1 MKKLMFVVAALSA
14 LALNAETYTWTGDAG
29 DNKTGTAG
37 NWSVDG
43 KTAKKAPGQG
53 DTVVFNNEEAL
64 TLTKSGDLRYLKY
77 EFNGASVTLPRGS
90 NYRQYVYGGGGI
102 TVTGTGTY
110 TFGYPLELNAD
121 QFAGEDKT
129 FVVDVAE
136 GAKIIVYDSGTT
148 KIYSPAHFIKRG
160 AGTFQTT
167 QFLEVGA
174 SSRGDLTFEAGI
186 LTTERPQDRNNAF
199 GNFAVVGPETKKFT
213 LDAMHARMI
222 HYSETEEA
230 SKTLTFH
237 LSAGNDYQVEITG
250 DADVERFSADLTGVS
265 STGALILHWNP
276 SGARTITMVD
286 RIWDSAAMKIQ
297 VSRGKMRF
305 ANGAGLKN
313 VNTFTVASGAGLEIA
328 ESAAPCFSG
337 APVALASGAT
347 LKIEGSST
355 IFKPKSIS
363 YNGTAVPDGRYVEGD
378 FEWLS
383 GDGVLIVGNAA
394 GGITYYWKGAD
405 GATIYDVGNWAYASG
420 LEAPVAPGDG
430 DTVIFTNDVPITVRK
445 NAQTS
450 FRNYVFEGKGVDF
463 SPNTDRFCFWGDGSL
478 VATGS
483 GEIKMRYT
491 FELNNDYGAR
501 FTGSNRFTFDIG
513 AGVTVSQ
520 QDTGN
525 FKLLS
530 PAIVA
535 KAGAGTLYTRAV
547 PTDITGT
554 LVMIGGLFRMDYGN
568 NIREETLAALEVEGS
583 EPKTLRIEGFH
594 LTIKRYHEAEEA
606 EGTFDLVQQHNTRSI
621 TLACA
626 EDTRLSADIYTV
638 TSGQH
643 LQFKWAPTV
652 ATKTLTYVKRQLNQ
666 PATQIYVNGGTWC
679 FAEGASVRGLD
690 LLSVAAGASLEVA
703 ADASSNFS
711 GAPLTLAAGATL
723 NLEGTADRIVRFKSV
738 TVDGTEIPEGIYSA
752 EDYPEW
758 LLGGAKLSVGSGEPP
773 TTTATWT
780 GNGGDDTSIDNPA
793 NWGAAGATELPDLT
807 GGSLVATIPAGVTV
821 SVPAESDY
829 RLKGIVV
836 NSGTEGTVSTISGS
850 ATLKLGSQGLVNNG
864 DGEVVLDCKVR
875 LMVEQV
881 WSLGSSLVARL
892 TLGENAGIITE
903 DGVVWTVHTDVD
915 TFGGNGGGLLSIRCA
930 NPQLDDSAFNVGVKV
945 FADNALGLGT
955 ATLNGANKPDYML
968 QFNGVTLENREIR
981 LNSVN
986 SSSSTRSF
994 RIARTNVVKGL
1005 FTVAAASANY
1015 FLGEVGATLTFEGGV
1030 SFAAGSNRTRADYAY
1045 YDGSTIVVKTVPA
1058 SLEKPILK
1066 DAGTLRFET
1075 SGNVVRK
1082 GIFLGG
1088 DRTLT
1093 TTADHAFAFGA
1104 TESSVA
1110 GIGFVEGTKTAKW
1123 DLAGTK
1129 QELQILAGAGK
1140 GTIMS
1145 EQPATLTLDASHTFN
1160 GDADAYYSDSAPTF
1174 LTKVYVDEDTTLTV
1188 PIEEAQQTDNV
1199 SFQGAVSFVKKG
1211 ASPHYAGGVSTSTGS
1226 LSVAG
1231 GRYVF
1236 LEGASWKTA
1245 SGVDISNDGV
1255 LEVTGNGVLT
1265 TKTPITVT
1273 GDEDGRI
1280 SIPSGKTLKCASLTV
1295 NGVTYGDGE
1304 LVTSGVV
1311 TGGGTLRVGKF
1322 GGLLLL
1328 R

>member
-14 LALNAETYTWTGDAG
+14 LALNAETYTWTGAANDG
-29 DNKTGTAG
+29 NKTGTAG

-43 KTAKKAPGQG
+43 TTATKAPGQG

-64 TLTKSGDLRYLKY
+64 TLTKSGDLRYLNY
-77 EFNGASVTLPRGS
+77 VFNGTNVTLPKGS

-110 TFGYPLELNAD
+110 TFGYPLELNAN

-136 GAKIIVYDSGTT
+136 GASVNVSDSGTT
-148 KIYSPAHFIKRG
+148 KIFSPAHFIKRG
-160 AGTFQTT
+160 AGTFKTT

-174 SSRGDLTFEAGI
+174 SSRGDLTFEAGH
-186 LTTERPQDRNNAF
+186 LTTERPSDRNNAF

-230 SKTLTFH
+230 SKTLTFN
-237 LSAGNDYQVEITG
+237 LTEGNDYEVEIAG
-250 DADVERFSADLTGVS
+250 DADVERFSANLTGPGS
-265 STGALILHWNP
+265 SSALILHWNP

-286 RIWDSAAMKIQ
+286 RIWDSAAMKIK
-297 VSRGKMRF
+297 VSGGTMRF
-305 ANGAGLKN
+305 ANCAGIKN

-363 YNGTAVPDGRYVEGD
+363 YNDKAVPDGRYTAAD

-394 GGITYYWKGAD
+394 GGITYYWKGAE
-405 GATIYDVGNWAYASG
+405 GATLYDIGNWAYANG

-445 NAQTS
+445 NNWTL

-463 SPNTDRFCFWGDGSL
+463 SPNIDRFCFWGDGSL

-525 FKLLS
+525 FKLSS

-547 PTDITGT
+547 PTDLTGT
-554 LVMIGGLFRMDYGN
+554 LVMIGGLFRMDYGGE
-568 NIREETLAALEVEGS
+568 RDDTLAALEVEG
-583 EPKTLRIEGFH
+583 PDAKTLRIEGCTM
-594 LTIKRYHEAEEA
+594 TIKRYHETAEA
-606 EGTFDLVQQHNTRSI
+606 EGTFSLAYEHNTRRI

-626 EDTRLSADIYTV
+626 EDTRLSADLITV

-643 LQFKWAPTV
+643 LQFKWAPTD
-652 ATKTLTYVKRQLNQ
+652 ASKTLTYVKRLLNQ
-666 PATQIYVNGGTWC
+666 PATQIYVNGGTWR

-690 LLSVAAGASLEVA
+690 LLSVAAGAALEVA

-723 NLEGTADRIVRFKSV
+723 NLEGMADRVVRFKSV
-738 TVDGTEIPEGIYSA
+738 TVDGTAIPEGIYSA

-758 LLGGAKLSVGSGEPP
+758 LSGDAKLSVGSGEPP

-821 SVPAESDY
+821 SVPANTDY

-850 ATLKLGSQGLVNNG
+850 GTLKLGSQGLVNNG

-875 LMVEQV
+875 LMVEQI
-881 WSLGSSLVARL
+881 WSLGSSLAARL
-892 TLGENAGIITE
+892 TLGENAGVSTE
-903 DGVVWTVHTDVD
+903 DGVVWTVHTDVS
-915 TFGGNGGGLLSIRCA
+915 TFGGNGGGLVSIRCA
-930 NPQLDDSAFNVGVKV
+930 NPQLVDSAFNVGVCV

-955 ATLNGANKPDYML
+955 ATLNGANKPNYII

-981 LNSVN
+981 LQSVN
-986 SSSSTRSF
+986 SASSTRSF
-994 RIARTNVVKGL
+994 KNSGTNVIKGL
-1005 FTVAAASANY
+1005 FDVSAGSANY
-1015 FLGEVGATLTFEGGV
+1015 FLGEVGATLTLEGGV
-1030 SFAAGSNRTRADYAY
+1030 SFAAGSNRTRADWAWK
-1045 YDGSTIVVKTVPA
+1045 DNSTIIVKTVPA
-1058 SLEKPILK
+1058 SLEKPILS
-1066 DAGTLRFET
+1066 DGGTFRFET

-1088 DRTLT
+1088 DRILT
-1093 TTADHAFAFGA
+1093 TTADHAFAFGT

-1123 DLAGTK
+1123 DLAGTE

-1140 GTIMS
+1140 GTITS
-1145 EQPATLTLDASHTFN
+1145 EDPATLTLDASHTFN

-1174 LTKVYVDEDTTLTV
+1174 LTKIYVSSTSTLEV
-1188 PIEEAQQTDNV
+1188 PIKEAQQTDYV
-1199 SFQGAVSFVKKG
+1199 SFQGAVSLVKKG
-1211 ASPHYAGGVSTSTGS
+1211 SSPHYAGGVSTSTGS

-1236 LEGASWKTA
+1236 LDGASWKTA
-1245 SGVDISNDGV
+1245 SGVDLSNDGV